1 MPKQVAASTTYSEGS
16 MMTHTTTTTG
26 TTGVAAN
33 RMKKGLAVKQ
43 MPTGP

>member
-1 MPKQVAASTTYSEGS
+1 
-16 MMTHTTTTTG
+16 MTHTTTTTG

-33 RMKKGLAVKQ
+33 RKRKGLVAAKQ